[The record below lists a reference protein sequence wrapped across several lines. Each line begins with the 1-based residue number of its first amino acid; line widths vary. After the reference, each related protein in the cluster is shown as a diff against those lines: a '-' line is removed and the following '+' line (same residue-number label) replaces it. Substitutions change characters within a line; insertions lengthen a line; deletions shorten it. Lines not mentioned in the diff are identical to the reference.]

1 MLCSSASSRTSITIT
16 LLPPLIYNP
25 RRRLKI
31 FAVPMGSLLDLF
43 PQDSDSDRRWN
54 APRMIN
60 IGIIVQTRSHLIYE
74 TRLQSHLELL
84 MVGSHASALTRSLLN
99 KQGWVPVSERALN
112 WLWIANFFEI
122 RILDDD
128 QEQLF
133 GKEIKKSHSL
143 IASPEASGRL
153 PKTY

>member
-1 MLCSSASSRTSITIT
+1 
-16 LLPPLIYNP
+16 
-25 RRRLKI
+25 
-31 FAVPMGSLLDLF
+31 MGSLLDLF

-99 KQGWVPVSERALN
+99 KQG
-112 WLWIANFFEI
+112 
-122 RILDDD
+122 
-128 QEQLF
+128 
-133 GKEIKKSHSL
+133 
-143 IASPEASGRL
+143 
-153 PKTY
+153 